1 MQIANALNN
10 NIRILFNP
18 LVEAFKLFDF
28 LVVKSQD
35 NRYLAQ
41 IIEIY
46 DDKFDSS
53 QNVAKLKL
61 FYKIS
66 KDNEVLPYDSFVPNK
81 ECEILKID
89 SVDVQSFIN
98 QDKETFIFSKNAKD
112 SQDLN
117 IQFDFFNNNPV
128 ILSDKI
134 DCTNILTA
142 NIAKELS
149 NKKNTVI
156 IDSTG
161 IIDIKEAKKITAG
174 KNFRIP
180 LNALT
185 IEYIFEK
192 CLIDASLEFQAI
204 GTEILSEIKKFALSQ
219 KNSLIPFRAFVK
231 VLSNQYSATPYPEL
245 RLLLARIKKF
255 QMEKIFAESKKE
267 YECFN
272 KNIEENKLTII
283 DLSQINLSWQKAYI
297 EYICTEINHNIY
309 LSARIND
316 ESFDVELINTIYN
329 KKKNINFI
337 PSVSYSYKKLPSI
350 IQHCK
355 NYILMPSLYQ
365 RTDFLDAKF
374 ALSNLIAD
382 EYILFGKNT
391 DNFLFLAKNIESK
404 DEEKKNYRKIALSY
418 ANKELQTKDEPIKE
432 TEKDYP
438 DEAVSELSN
447 FNQEQIE
454 KNNLSAPKDEI
465 KIEPEIEKIEEDK
478 KLQIEPEAIKP
489 DIIEEIPA
497 EIELDQ
503 EIEPIENT
511 LEEDTQDTLFEQ
523 VQEEIPAETIEKET
537 ITEEEIDLTET
548 IVEVDTESSEEQ
560 EVIELSDDELD
571 FYNTEAEDT
580 EKKEENQVI
589 IDNIEYKVQSDDL
602 EEDEDLTSA
611 QEEEIDLMEVAS
623 QSIDN
628 HFEDVLNEEI
638 KVSESNDNSS
648 IDLDKSIDKE
658 DLPIFTETAPVETQE
673 PDYNEGDVITH
684 SKYGRGVVIK
694 TIQYEHRQLLQIEFE
709 QAGKKL
715 LDPKVANITL
725 E

>member
-1 MQIANALNN
+1 
-10 NIRILFNP
+10 
-18 LVEAFKLFDF
+18 
-28 LVVKSQD
+28 
-35 NRYLAQ
+35 
-41 IIEIY
+41 
-46 DDKFDSS
+46 
-53 QNVAKLKL
+53 
-61 FYKIS
+61 
-66 KDNEVLPYDSFVPNK
+66 
-81 ECEILKID
+81 
-89 SVDVQSFIN
+89 
-98 QDKETFIFSKNAKD
+98 
-112 SQDLN
+112 
-117 IQFDFFNNNPV
+117 
-128 ILSDKI
+128 
-134 DCTNILTA
+134 
-142 NIAKELS
+142 
-149 NKKNTVI
+149 
-156 IDSTG
+156 
-161 IIDIKEAKKITAG
+161 
-174 KNFRIP
+174 
-180 LNALT
+180 
-185 IEYIFEK
+185 
-192 CLIDASLEFQAI
+192 
-204 GTEILSEIKKFALSQ
+204 
-219 KNSLIPFRAFVK
+219 
-231 VLSNQYSATPYPEL
+231 
-245 RLLLARIKKF
+245 
-255 QMEKIFAESKKE
+255 
-267 YECFN
+267 
-272 KNIEENKLTII
+272 
-283 DLSQINLSWQKAYI
+283 
-297 EYICTEINHNIY
+297 
-309 LSARIND
+309 
-316 ESFDVELINTIYN
+316 
-329 KKKNINFI
+329 
-337 PSVSYSYKKLPSI
+337 
-350 IQHCK
+350 
-355 NYILMPSLYQ
+355 MPSLYQ

-465 KIEPEIEKIEEDK
+465 KIEPEIEKIEEDG

-511 LEEDTQDTLFEQ
+511 LEEDAQDTLFEQ

-571 FYNTEAEDT
+571 FYNPEAEDT